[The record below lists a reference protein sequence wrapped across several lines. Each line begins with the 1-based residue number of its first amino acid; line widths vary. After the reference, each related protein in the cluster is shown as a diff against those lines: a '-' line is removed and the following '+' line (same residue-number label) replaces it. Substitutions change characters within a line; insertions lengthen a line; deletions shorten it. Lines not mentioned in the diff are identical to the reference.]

1 MKYLPSLLS
10 YIFHKKSNISNIK
23 ILIKYLLFLFALI
36 VTYSITFHYLMEYE
50 GRDYSWVTGF
60 YWTLTVMTTLGF
72 GDIIFISDLGK
83 IFSMIVMLSGV
94 VLLLI
99 ILPFTFIQFFYAPW
113 MEAQERKRSPRELPV
128 DTKNHVIIIE
138 GSPAAFSLIEKL
150 VSQNIDYVILVEDVH
165 KAIELYDQNFK
176 VAYGNL
182 DDPFTYVKMRIEKAS
197 MLVTVGSDE
206 LNTKIAY
213 TVREINENIPIVAKA
228 NSPDSVD
235 ILNLAGCSHVIELQ
249 QMLGDSLARR
259 TIGGN
264 ARSNKIA
271 NFQELVIAEA
281 PAAGTPLVGKN
292 IKESGLREL
301 CGVTVVGIW
310 DRGKFFPPSPELI
323 INNST
328 VLVLTG
334 KQENFDLYDELFCI
348 YHVSDDPVLILGGGR
363 VGRITAKSLQEKKI
377 DFRIVEK
384 LPERNIIKEKTI
396 IGSASDLEVLNKAGI
411 KTTPTVIV
419 TTHDD
424 AINIYLT
431 IYCRKLR
438 PDVHIIS
445 RANLD
450 RNISSLH
457 RAGADL
463 VMSYASLG
471 ANSIFN
477 ILQKNKVLMFAEGLD
492 IFRFEVPDSLSSK
505 KLSESKIREKTN
517 CSVLA
522 VSIKGKYNLTPSSE
536 TILHKGEEI
545 VLIGTLESEKK
556 FFEEFID

>member
-1 MKYLPSLLS
+1 MKYLPSLIS
-10 YIFHKKSNISNIK
+10 YIFQKKSTISNVK
-23 ILIKYLLFLFALI
+23 MLIKYVLFLFFLI

-50 GRDYSWVTGF
+50 GREYSWVTGF

-83 IFSMIVMLSGV
+83 IFSMLVMFSGV

-113 MEAQERKRSPRELPV
+113 IEAQERRRSPRELSPE
-128 DTKNHVIIIE
+128 TKNHVIIIE

-150 VSQNIDYVILVEDVH
+150 NSHNIDYVILVEDL
-165 KAIELYDQNFK
+165 KNAIELYDQNYK

-182 DDPFTYVKMRIEKAS
+182 DDPFTYVKMRIENAS
-197 MLVTVGSDE
+197 MLVAFGSDE

-213 TVREINENIPIVAKA
+213 TVREINEKIPIVAKA

-235 ILNLAGCSHVIELQ
+235 ILYLAGCSHVIELP

-271 NFQELVIAEA
+271 NFEELVIAEA

-310 DRGKFFPPSPELI
+310 DRGKFYPPSPELI

-348 YHVSDDPVLILGGGR
+348 YHVSDEPVLILGGGR
-363 VGRITAKSLQEKKI
+363 VGRTTAKSLEEKKI
-377 DFRIVEK
+377 DFRIIEK
-384 LPERNIIKEKTI
+384 LPERDIIKGKTI
-396 IGSASDLEVLNKAGI
+396 IGSASDLEILNKAGI

-492 IFRFEVPDSLSSK
+492 IFRFDVPDSLSGK
-505 KLSESKIREKTN
+505 KLAESKIREKTN

-522 VSIKGKYNLTPSSE
+522 VSLKGKYNLTPSSE
-536 TILHKGEEI
+536 TVLHKGEEI
-545 VLIGTLESEKK
+545 VLIGTLDSEKK
-556 FFEEFID
+556 FFEEFVD

>member
-1 MKYLPSLLS
+1 MKFLPSIIS
-10 YIFHKKSNISNIK
+10 YIFQKKSTVSNVK
-23 ILIKYLLFLFALI
+23 ILFNYLIFLLVLI
-36 VTYSITFHYLMEYE
+36 VTYSITFHYIMEYE
-50 GRDYSWVTGF
+50 GRDFSWITGF

-72 GDIIFISDLGK
+72 GDITFISDLGK

-113 MEAQERKRSPRELPV
+113 IAAQESKRSPRELPA

-138 GSPAAFSLIEKL
+138 GSPAAFSLVEKL
-150 VSQNIDYVILVEDVH
+150 KSHNIDYVILVDELK
-165 KAIELYDQNFK
+165 KAIELYDDNYN
-176 VAYGNL
+176 VAYGNF
-182 DDPFTYVKMRIEKAS
+182 DDPNTYLKMRIANAA
-197 MLVTVGSDE
+197 MLVTVSSDE
-206 LNTKIAY
+206 LNTKIAF
-213 TVREINENIPIVAKA
+213 TVREINEKIPIVAKA

-235 ILNLAGCSHVIELQ
+235 ILKLAGCSHVFELP

-259 TIGGN
+259 AIGGN
-264 ARSNKIA
+264 ARSNKIS

-310 DRGKFFPPSPELI
+310 DRGKFIPPKPDVI
-323 INNST
+323 IRNST

-334 KQENFDLYDELFCI
+334 KIENFDLYDELFCI
-348 YHVSDDPVLILGGGR
+348 YHVSAEPILILGGGR
-363 VGRITAKSLQEKKI
+363 TGRATAKSLEEKKI
-377 DFRIVEK
+377 DFRIIEK
-384 LPERNIIKEKTI
+384 LPERDIIKGKTI
-396 IGSASDLEVLNKAGI
+396 IGSASDLDVLNYAGI
-411 KTTPTVIV
+411 KNTPTVIV

-450 RNISSLH
+450 RNVSSLH

-477 ILQKNKVLMFAEGLD
+477 ILMKNKVLMFAEGLD
-492 IFRFEVPDSLSSK
+492 IFRFEVPESLYGK
-505 KLSESKIREKTN
+505 KLSESRIREKSN

-522 VSIKGKYNLTPSSE
+522 VSIDGKYNLTPE
-536 TILHKGEEI
+536 PDTILHKGEELVI
-545 VLIGTLESEKK
+545 IGTLESENK
-556 FFEEFID
+556 FLEEFVH

>member
-1 MKYLPSLLS
+1 MKYLPSLIS
-10 YIFHKKSNISNIK
+10 YIFQKKSTVSNVK
-23 ILIKYLLFLFALI
+23 MLIKYMLFLFLLI
-36 VTYSITFHYLMEYE
+36 VTYSITFHYIMEYE
-50 GRDYSWVTGF
+50 GREYSWVTGF

-113 MEAQERKRSPRELPV
+113 IEAQERRRSPRELPIE
-128 DTKNHVIIIE
+128 TKNHVIIIE

-150 VSQNIDYVILVEDVH
+150 NSHNIDYVILVEDL
-165 KAIELYDQNFK
+165 KNAIELYDQNYK

-182 DDPFTYVKMRIEKAS
+182 DDPFTYVKMRIENAS
-197 MLVTVGSDE
+197 MLVAFGSDE

-213 TVREINENIPIVAKA
+213 TVREINEKIPIVAKA

-235 ILNLAGCSHVIELQ
+235 ILNLAGCSHVIELP

-271 NFQELVIAEA
+271 NFEELVIAEA

-310 DRGKFFPPSPELI
+310 DRGKFYPPSPELT

-348 YHVSDDPVLILGGGR
+348 YHVSDEPVLILGGGR
-363 VGRITAKSLQEKKI
+363 VGRTTAKSLEEKKI
-377 DFRIVEK
+377 DFRIIEK
-384 LPERNIIKEKTI
+384 LPERDIIKGKTI

-492 IFRFEVPDSLSSK
+492 IFRFDVPDSLSGK

-522 VSIKGKYNLTPSSE
+522 VSLQSKYNLTPSSE
-536 TILHKGEEI
+536 TVLHKGEEI
-545 VLIGTLESEKK
+545 VLIGTLDSEKK
-556 FFEEFID
+556 FLDVFVD